1 MATGGAALSG
11 ARRAPPV
18 PSAPSAAE
26 RTPSVDDLTM
36 PLDEGSTSTLELCT
50 AVQKVSQSVLALSEL
65 FESRFGDLVTAGR
78 ASEYPPLVDEF
89 KALFAAASGNLE
101 RIHAALEKRGLPVVA
116 GLVRTVQRSEES
128 RLTIELERQVLRQRL
143 SRGEEEEQVAL
154 RERLRET
161 QKEQDGCVEE
171 IREALE
177 EIRAEAADLEE

>member
-1 MATGGAALSG
+1 
-11 ARRAPPV
+11 
-18 PSAPSAAE
+18 
-26 RTPSVDDLTM
+26 M
-36 PLDEGSTSTLELCT
+36 PLDEAGTSTIELCT

-89 KALFAAASGNLE
+89 KALFAAASSNLE
-101 RIHAALEKRGLPVVA
+101 RIHAALDKRGLSMVA
-116 GLVRTVQRSEES
+116 GLVRTVQRKEER
-128 RLTIELERQVLRQRL
+128 RLAIELERQVLRQRL
-143 SRGEEEEQVAL
+143 SRAEEEEQVAI

-171 IREALE
+171 VREALE